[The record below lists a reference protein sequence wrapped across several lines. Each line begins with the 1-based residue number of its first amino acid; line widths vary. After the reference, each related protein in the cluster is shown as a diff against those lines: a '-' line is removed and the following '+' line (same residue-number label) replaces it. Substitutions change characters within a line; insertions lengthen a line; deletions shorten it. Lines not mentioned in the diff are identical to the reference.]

1 MELFATVVYVI
12 SDEVTRILCLKEDHQ
27 SQMSDS
33 EVITFAILAAK
44 FFQEIT
50 KSQDTSASNLKCFH
64 IF

>member
-33 EVITFAILAAK
+33 EVITLLYGI
-44 FFQEIT
+44 
-50 KSQDTSASNLKCFH
+50 
-64 IF
+64 

>member
-12 SDEVTRILCLKEDHQ
+12 SNEMRRILCFKEDLQ

-44 FFQEIT
+44 FFFRKLQNRKILLQAT
-50 KSQDTSASNLKCFH
+50 
-64 IF
+64 

>member
-44 FFQEIT
+44 FFSGNYKIARYFCKQL
-50 KSQDTSASNLKCFH
+50 KSQSS
-64 IF
+64 